1 MSGIKMKDNFPK
13 ITVVTIT
20 YNAEKFLE
28 DTILSVI
35 NQDYPNIEYII
46 IDGDSKDSTI
56 DIIKKYEKHIS
67 CWISE
72 PDNGIYDAMN
82 KGIDKATGE
91 WINFMNAGDSFVDNT
106 IISKIFNTNKN
117 QYDLIY
123 GDHIYIKQ
131 NSSEYI
137 KAYGISQVYN
147 TMPFSHQSLFT
158 KTKVAKELKFNTY
171 LNIVSD
177 YEFIVRAHK
186 KNYSFFYT
194 NFAVANYIANGISEQ
209 NLFFTHLE
217 QTYVISKYL
226 NNPIDVLSTDV
237 FNALFFNYIDKRY
250 RVLDYNKTQFFN
262 IFIRLNK
269 EIEDFFVK
277 YKNINLYGFGTIGK
291 YIYNNHKDFIDAI
304 VDKEYEKLSLKDGI
318 EIFDINYLKTN
329 DNPILISVLGRE
341 DVIAEYLTKNLD
353 IEKGRIFFLNYLEN
367 GESLVQI
374 EHYQQK
380 TLDFI
385 NKHIQDNHLKILEVG
400 GIPSKKDSIAKRLAK
415 KNYLVTQID
424 LWSNIIEERYDGIH
438 FMKMDANN
446 TSFEDSSFDVIFG
459 SAVLEHISNLDI
471 FLKEMYRI
479 LDKNGIVVLH
489 GAPIWN
495 SHCGHHVY
503 VHIDD
508 VKYEFCNFN
517 PIPDWGHLLYS
528 SEEMKNILLSKKIPN
543 KHADAICNMIY
554 DSNLLNRLTYDEIIA
569 LITNTNFKILEISTA
584 RWTKPTKEIIEKNS
598 IVSDYGEIYVV
609 LKK

>member
-28 DTILSVI
+28 DTILSII

-131 NSSEYI
+131 NSKEYT
-137 KAYGISQVYN
+137 KAPGLKQIYN
-147 TMPFSHQSLFT
+147 TMPCCHQSLFS
-158 KTKVAKELKFNTY
+158 KVKIAKELKFNTY
-171 LNIVSD
+171 LNIASD
-177 YEFIVRAHK
+177 YDFILRAYK
-186 KNYSFFYT
+186 KNYSFLYT
-194 NFAVANYIANGISEQ
+194 NFAIANYLENGISEQ
-209 NLFFTHLE
+209 NVFFTHLE
-217 QTYVISKYL
+217 QIYVISKYIKD
-226 NNPIDVLSTDV
+226 PTDVLSTDV
-237 FNALFFNYIDKRY
+237 FNSLFFNYIDKNNFTY
-250 RVLDYNKTQFFN
+250 VFTKLTKDIDDLFDKH
-262 IFIRLNK
+262 
-269 EIEDFFVK
+269 
-277 YKNINLYGFGTIGK
+277 KNINLYGFGTIGK
-291 YIYNNHKDFIDAI
+291 FIYNKYKDSISAI
-304 VDKEYEKLSLKDGI
+304 VDKEYKRLSLKDDV
-318 EIFDINYLKTN
+318 EIFDIDFLKTN
-329 DNPILISVLGRE
+329 DNPILISALGRE
-341 DVIAEYLTKNLD
+341 DIIAEYLTTNLGISND
-353 IEKGRIFFLNYLEN
+353 RILILNNIHNNLKKSE
-367 GESLVQI
+367 ESL

-385 NKHIQDNHLKILEVG
+385 YKHIKNDQLKILEVG
-400 GIPSKKDSIAKRLAK
+400 GIPTKKDSIAKRLAK
-415 KNYLVTQID
+415 KDYLVTQID
-424 LWSNIIEERYDGIH
+424 LWSNIVEEKYDGIH

-446 TSFEDSSFDVIFG
+446 TIFKDSSFDVIFG

-489 GAPIWN
+489 GSPIWN

-508 VKYEFCNFN
+508 AKYEFCNFN

-528 SEEMKNILLSKKIPN
+528 PKEMKTILLSKGIPE
-543 KHADAICNMIY
+543 KHIEAICNMVY
-554 DSNLLNRLTYDEIIA
+554 DSNLLNRLTYDDIME
-569 LITNTNFKILEISTA
+569 LMKKTDFKILEISTA
-584 RWTKPTKEIIEKNS
+584 RWTKPTKELIEKNS
-598 IVSDYGEIYVV
+598 LISDYGEIYVV

>member
-20 YNAEKFLE
+20 YNAKKFLE
-28 DTILSVI
+28 DTILSII

-91 WINFMNAGDSFVDNT
+91 WINFMNAGDSFVDDT

-137 KAYGISQVYN
+137 KAPGLEQIHN
-147 TMPFSHQSLFT
+147 TMPCCHQSLFS
-158 KTKVAKELKFNTY
+158 KVKIAKELKFNTY
-171 LNIVSD
+171 LNFVAD
-177 YEFIVRAHK
+177 HDFILRAYN
-186 KNYSFFYT
+186 NYSFFYT
-194 NFAVANYIANGISEQ
+194 NFAIANYLEGG
-209 NLFFTHLE
+209 FFEKNIFSSHLE
-217 QTYVISKYL
+217 QTYVMSKYI

-250 RVLDYNKTQFFN
+250 RVSDYNKTQFFN

-318 EIFDINYLKTN
+318 EIFDINYLKKN
-329 DNPILISVLGRE
+329 NNPILISVLGRE
-341 DVIAEYLTKNLD
+341 DVIAEYLTKDLGISED
-353 IEKGRIFFLNYLEN
+353 RIFSLN
-367 GESLVQI
+367 I
-374 EHYQQK
+374 
-380 TLDFI
+380 
-385 NKHIQDNHLKILEVG
+385 
-400 GIPSKKDSIAKRLAK
+400 
-415 KNYLVTQID
+415 
-424 LWSNIIEERYDGIH
+424 
-438 FMKMDANN
+438 
-446 TSFEDSSFDVIFG
+446 
-459 SAVLEHISNLDI
+459 
-471 FLKEMYRI
+471 
-479 LDKNGIVVLH
+479 
-489 GAPIWN
+489 
-495 SHCGHHVY
+495 
-503 VHIDD
+503 
-508 VKYEFCNFN
+508 
-517 PIPDWGHLLYS
+517 
-528 SEEMKNILLSKKIPN
+528 
-543 KHADAICNMIY
+543 
-554 DSNLLNRLTYDEIIA
+554 
-569 LITNTNFKILEISTA
+569 
-584 RWTKPTKEIIEKNS
+584 
-598 IVSDYGEIYVV
+598 
-609 LKK
+609 